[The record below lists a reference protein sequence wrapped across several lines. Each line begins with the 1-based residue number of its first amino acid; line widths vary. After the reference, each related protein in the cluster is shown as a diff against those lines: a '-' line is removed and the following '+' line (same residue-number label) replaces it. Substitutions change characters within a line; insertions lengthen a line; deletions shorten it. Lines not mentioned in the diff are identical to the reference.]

1 MDKYAISLNSRNEK
15 QDEKNLEIFLR
26 LLLDNIEKWVVVFL
40 LHYDQIDNVYQF
52 NVDDCVSTL
61 RKNLDQD
68 EISRREGFI
77 IYK

>member
-40 LHYDQIDNVYQF
+40 LHYDQIDNVSQF